1 MTKTHNLN
9 EFKNFLKRNEHKKIF
24 LITGKNSFIKSGA
37 HTAIPKNIK
46 KKIRFYYKKN
56 SIPELRELKKI
67 VIAIK
72 NYKPDIIL
80 AIGGGAVIDYAK
92 VASIVDNIK
101 KIKTLVIKNK
111 IPDKKYCPLIAIPT
125 TSGSGAEV
133 TPNAVM
139 YINKIK
145 YTVDKKIIRPD
156 KFYLIPKLTFSA
168 SKKIKASS
176 GFDAIAQSIESLIS
190 AKSNKLS
197 VAFAKSS
204 LQYSLKSYVDFV
216 NKPNN
221 LNSSKML
228 LAANMSGR
236 AIAISKTT
244 APHAISYPFT
254 AHFGIPHGHAVS
266 LTLDKLLLFN
276 FQYAKHS
283 QVNFDL
289 LNRYKL
295 IFKLTK
301 TKNITELVQFI
312 KKLKRLS
319 GLEDNLE
326 LLGINLKKDKNKI
339 LSGVN
344 EQRLSNN
351 PVKLDIKDIIPIIS

>member
-1 MTKTHNLN
+1 MAEKYSLKG
-9 EFKNFLKRNEHKKIF
+9 FKNFLSKKKYSKIF
-24 LITGKNSFIKSGA
+24 LITGKKSFIKSGA
-37 HTAIPKNIK
+37 DKLISSKIK
-46 KKIRFYYKKN
+46 TKIQFIYKKN
-56 SIPELRELKKI
+56 SIPELKELKKI
-67 VIAIK
+67 VLAIK
-72 NYKPDIIL
+72 DYKPDLIV

-92 VASIVDNIK
+92 VASVVDDLKN
-101 KIKTLVIKNK
+101 IKTLVVKNQ
-111 IPDKKYCPLIAIPT
+111 IPNAKDCPLVAVPT

-145 YTVDKKIIRPD
+145 YTVDKKIILPD
-156 KFYLIPKLTFSA
+156 KYFLIPRLTFSA
-168 SKKIKASS
+168 SKRVKASS

-190 AKSNKLS
+190 VKSNQLS
-197 VAFAKSS
+197 VNFAKKS
-204 LQYSLKSYVDFV
+204 LKLSLKSYVNFV
-216 NKPNN
+216 NRPNHFN
-221 LNSSKML
+221 GNKMS

-276 FQYAKHS
+276 FQNAKLAK
-283 QVNFDL
+283 VNFDL
-289 LNRYKL
+289 LSRYKL

-301 TKNITELVQFI
+301 TKNIYDLVNFI
-312 KKLKRLS
+312 KQLKKLS
-319 GLEDNLE
+319 GLEDNLGS
-326 LLGINLKKDKNKI
+326 LGINLKKEKSKI

-351 PVKLDIKDIIPIIS
+351 PVRIKTKDIISIIS

>member
-1 MTKTHNLN
+1 MVKESNLRS
-9 EFKNFLKRNEHKKIF
+9 FKKLLIKNKLSKIF

-37 HTAIPKNIK
+37 IKIIPDKIR
-46 KKIRFYYKKN
+46 KKIKFFYKKN

-67 VIAIK
+67 VLAIK
-72 NYKPDIIL
+72 KYKPDIMI

-92 VASIVDNIK
+92 VASVVDNLK
-101 KIKTLVIKNK
+101 DIKTLVVKNK
-111 IPDKKYCPLIAIPT
+111 IPDKKSCPLIAVPT

-156 KFYLIPKLTFSA
+156 KYFLIPKLTFSA
-168 SKKIKASS
+168 SKKVKASS

-190 AKSNKLS
+190 VKSNKLS
-197 VAFAKSS
+197 VAFAKKS
-204 LQYSLKSYVDFV
+204 LQLSLESYVNFV
-216 NKPNN
+216 NRPNL
-221 LNSSKML
+221 LNGNKMS
-228 LAANMSGR
+228 LAANISGR

-254 AHFGIPHGHAVS
+254 AHFGIPHGHAVA

-276 FQYAKHS
+276 FQNAKLAK
-283 QVNFDL
+283 VNFDL
-289 LNRYKL
+289 LSRYKL
-295 IFKLTK
+295 IFNLTK
-301 TKNITELVQFI
+301 TKNIGELVEFI
-312 KKLKRLS
+312 KQLKRLS
-319 GLEDNLE
+319 GLEDNLK
-326 LLGINLKKDKNKI
+326 LLGINLKKEKNKI

-351 PVKLDIKDIIPIIS
+351 PVKLESKDIIPIIS